1 MNLQRVCT
9 CRPEITIAFW
19 LTRRLMTTSS
29 NITSRKPSGLGLFNR
44 VSVKMRTTESFVAK
58 PQSIL
63 GIDVLLL
70 EQIFDGLA
78 GDIQADA

>member
-1 MNLQRVCT
+1 
-9 CRPEITIAFW
+9 
-19 LTRRLMTTSS
+19 MTTSS
-29 NITSRKPSGLGLFNR
+29 NITSRKSSGLGLFNR

-70 EQIFDGLA
+70 EQMFDGLA
-78 GDIQADA
+78 GDMQADA